1 MDLPAELFAN
11 LEDWK
16 TEHTVA
22 FALLGSYARGD
33 AGPHSDVDVVR
44 FVDDDKH
51 EDEARTFLLGSRE
64 RVTRRHEYA
73 SAMHNPQ
80 RWLVVRST
88 VTPSQVESWFS
99 EPGQALNV
107 IAGLR
112 DGRALWDPNGHFAA
126 IQHRA
131 KEFKWTEAL
140 QKKAD
145 RLAGKEMVGW
155 IEETHKGLEGLRR
168 SDTGRLLNARFG
180 LSWGLAW
187 VMRLHRGVFSTS
199 DNTFFSDAIGIVGP
213 KTRWAKLL
221 HQAFGIATGADGET
235 YTLREEVLAGLLLY
249 CETFSLLKESL
260 PQDDYLLIE
269 ATVQRI
275 RQELECN
282 VVGANEGPS
291 GSTS

>member
-1 MDLPAELFAN
+1 MDLPAELSTN

-44 FVDDDKH
+44 FVSDDKH
-51 EDEARTFLLGSRE
+51 EDEARTFLVGGGE
-64 RVTRRHEYA
+64 HGTRRHEFV
-73 SAMHNPQ
+73 SAMHNPH

-112 DGRALWDPNGHFAA
+112 DGRALWDPNGQFAA

-145 RLAGKEMVGW
+145 RLAGKELVGW
-155 IEETHKGLEGLRR
+155 IEEAHKGLEGLRR
-168 SDTGRLLNARFG
+168 NDTGRLLNARFG

-199 DNTFFSDAIGIVGP
+199 DNTFFSDVIGVVGP
-213 KTRWAKLL
+213 ETRWTKLL
-221 HQAFGIATGADGET
+221 HHAFGIAIGDDGET
-235 YTLREEVLAGLLLY
+235 FTLREEVTAGLLLY

-260 PQDDYLLIE
+260 PLGDFLLIDT
-269 ATVQRI
+269 TVQRI
-275 RQELECN
+275 RRELEYN
-282 VVGANEGPS
+282 VLGAGGGPR
-291 GSTS
+291 GPTS

>member
-1 MDLPAELFAN
+1 MDLPAELSTN

-16 TEHTVA
+16 TEHTIA

-51 EDEARTFLLGSRE
+51 EDEARTFLVGERE
-64 RVTRRHEYA
+64 RGTRRHEYVG
-73 SAMHNPQ
+73 AMHNPQ

-99 EPGQALNV
+99 EPGQALNI

-112 DGRALWDPNGHFAA
+112 DGRPLWDPNGQFAA

-131 KEFKWTEAL
+131 KEFKWTEVL

-145 RLAGKEMVGW
+145 RLAGKELVGW
-155 IEETHKGLEGLRR
+155 IEEAHKGLEGLRR
-168 SDTGRLLNARFG
+168 NDTGRLLNARFG

-199 DNTFFSDAIGIVGP
+199 DNTFFNDVIGVVGP
-213 KTRWAKLL
+213 ETRWAKLL
-221 HQAFGIATGADGET
+221 HQAFGIATEADGET
-235 YTLREEVLAGLLLY
+235 FTLREEVTAGLLLY

-260 PQDDYLLIE
+260 PLDDFLLIDP
-269 ATVQRI
+269 TVQRI
-275 RQELECN
+275 RRELEYN
-282 VVGANEGPS
+282 VLGAGGGP
-291 GSTS
+291 

>member
-1 MDLPAELFAN
+1 MDLPVELSAN
-11 LEDWK
+11 LEEWK
-16 TEHTVA
+16 TEHTIA

-44 FVDDDKH
+44 FVSDDKH
-51 EDEARTFLLGSRE
+51 EDEARTFLVGGSE
-64 RVTRRHEYA
+64 GKGTRHEYLRA
-73 SAMHNPQ
+73 TYSPQ
-80 RWLVVRST
+80 PWLVVRST

-99 EPGQALNV
+99 DPGQALNV

-112 DGRALWDPNGHFAA
+112 NGRALWDPNGQFAA
-126 IQHRA
+126 IRHRA

-155 IEETHKGLEGLRR
+155 IEEAHKGLEGLQR

-187 VMRLHRGVFSTS
+187 VMRLHRGVFATS
-199 DNTFFSDAIGIVGP
+199 DNTFFSDVIGVVGP
-213 KTRWAKLL
+213 ETRWARLL
-221 HQAFGIATGADGET
+221 HQAFGIATWADGET
-235 YTLREEVLAGLLLY
+235 YTLREEVTAGLLLY

-260 PQDDYLLIE
+260 PPDDFLLIE
-269 ATVQRI
+269 TTVQRI
-275 RQELECN
+275 RCVLECN
-282 VVGANEGPS
+282 VMGADGRP
-291 GSTS
+291 